1 MIIEAATAADLPG
14 IRRLLELSNL
24 PSDDLTASSLQYFL
38 VLREDGLL
46 NGAIGLETYED
57 VALLR
62 SLVVAESARGRG
74 HGATL
79 SAAAEAL
86 AAQLGITSIYLLTTS
101 AEKFFLA
108 RGYRVVSRHDAP
120 GSIQATAQFSA
131 LCPSTAIVMVKS

>member
-1 MIIEAATAADLPG
+1 MTIEAASAADLPG

-24 PSDDLTASSLQYFL
+24 PSDDLTAGSLKYFL
-38 VLREDGLL
+38 VLREDGQL
-46 NGAIGLETYED
+46 NGAIGLEIHES

-62 SLVVAESARGRG
+62 SLVVAEAARGRG

-79 SAAAEAL
+79 TTAAEAL
-86 AAQLGITSIYLLTTS
+86 ATELGITSIYLLTTS

-108 RGYRVVSRHDAP
+108 RGYRVESRHDVP
-120 GSIQATAQFSA
+120 KSIQATTQFSA